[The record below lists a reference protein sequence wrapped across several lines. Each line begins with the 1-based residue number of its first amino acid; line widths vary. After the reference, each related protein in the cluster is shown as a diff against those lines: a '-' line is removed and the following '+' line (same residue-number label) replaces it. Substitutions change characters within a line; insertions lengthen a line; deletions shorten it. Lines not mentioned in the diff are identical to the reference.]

1 MAALSRV
8 RAPAAISHSITTRV
22 PRRCTSSLAPRIIK
36 YEPGLVLFKSALA
49 FGAETMLALAAMQKG
64 KVPENGFYRKDKDGK
79 TMVLN
84 SRPYRG
90 RMYCA
95 VDQFEPDLTPLCKK
109 ILEQAAEHDPELKV
123 VEPTHLIALIYKTLD
138 NPPPEG
144 YMPWHR
150 DNGDNDGID
159 KAPVISISVGDS
171 CDFLVCHEKPKISQD
186 RPIINPVNLAHR
198 ILFES
203 GDVLIFGGASRNIY
217 HAIYQIHPNTSPD
230 LALIKGGRLNFT
242 LRYTPNL
249 KGREKEFAT
258 VPAEQLAKDSPFYKL
273 SKM

>member
-8 RAPAAISHSITTRV
+8 RAPAAHPPVQVPRV
-22 PRRCTSSLAPRIIK
+22 PRRHTSSLTPRLIK
-36 YEPGLVLFKSALA
+36 YEPGLVLLKSALV
-49 FGAETMLALAAMQKG
+49 FGAETLLALAAMQKG
-64 KVPENGFYRKDKDGK
+64 KAPENGFYRKDKDGK

-95 VDQFEPDLTPLCKK
+95 VEQFEPNLKLLCKK
-109 ILEQAAEHDPELKV
+109 VLEQAAEHDPALKV

-150 DNGDNDGID
+150 DNGDNDGIE

-171 CDFLVCHEKPKISQD
+171 CDFLVCHEKPQINRE
-186 RPIINPVNLAHR
+186 RPITNPVNLAHR

-203 GDVLIFGGASRNIY
+203 GDILIFGGRCRNIW
-217 HAIYQIHPNTSPD
+217 HSIYQIHPNTSPD

-242 LRYTPNL
+242 LRFTPEL

-258 VPAEQLAKDSPFYKL
+258 VPADQLAKDNQLYKL